1 MGYAAYPAYE
11 DRGRFG
17 RGAQP
22 VGWES
27 RRLKFAVAL
36 RNDKVE
42 SESCDLE
49 YIGLEHI
56 ESWTGKRIPDDSA
69 ASEGVASRFD
79 EGDVLFGKLRPY
91 LAKVYL
97 AAGPGIATTEALV
110 LTSSDDLWPAFLK
123 YSLLADWFIENVSG
137 MAYGAKMPRANWD
150 GIGGLPILLPT
161 TAEQRKIAD
170 FLDWKTGQIDA
181 LIEKK
186 KALIER
192 LQEKRLALI
201 TRAVTKGLNPDAPM
215 RDSGIPWLGQVPAH
229 WEVRRLK
236 FDVTKVGSG
245 ITPRGGAE
253 VYTAEGVPLL
263 RSQNIQFDGLRLE
276 DIVYIPEDVHASMSN
291 SQVLP
296 GDVLLNITGASIGR
310 CHYFD
315 GSLGEANV
323 NQHVC
328 IIRPQRGLET
338 RFLHYVLWSAV
349 GQVQIQLDQ
358 SGSGRECL
366 NFEAIK
372 NFVLG
377 LPDIEEQRFIAV
389 SLDSSLRHA
398 ASLIEKNLRL
408 MTALAEYRTAL
419 ITAATTGKIDVRNV
433 EIGGVA

>member
-358 SGSGRECL
+358 SGSGREGL